1 MNEKKILYDVLSKFN
16 LNEEAVKKI
25 FNFVK
30 EIYIYNQK
38 VNLTGIKDYK
48 QFVDKNIYD
57 SLLIINLKIFEKVK
71 IALDFGTGGGFP
83 GLLLAIIYPNIKF
96 ILVDSS
102 HKKTD
107 WLNYISKKLD
117 LKNVEIIKER
127 IENLNYLEEK
137 IDLVLARAV
146 APLILLLEIST
157 FLLKKNKISVFYKGK
172 NYENELGKIDNLFY
186 QKHGLKLQ
194 KIIED
199 KLLDDSRRFFIIYKR
214 KNLNYQQ
221 KMINYQKIKKMI

>member
-1 MNEKKILYDVLSKFN
+1 
-16 LNEEAVKKI
+16 
-25 FNFVK
+25 
-30 EIYIYNQK
+30 
-38 VNLTGIKDYK
+38 
-48 QFVDKNIYD
+48 
-57 SLLIINLKIFEKVK
+57 
-71 IALDFGTGGGFP
+71 
-83 GLLLAIIYPNIKF
+83 
-96 ILVDSS
+96 
-102 HKKTD
+102 
-107 WLNYISKKLD
+107 
-117 LKNVEIIKER
+117 
-127 IENLNYLEEK
+127 LEEK

>member
-1 MNEKKILYDVLSKFN
+1 MNEKKILYNVLSKFN

-38 VNLTGIKDYK
+38 INLTGIKDYK

-57 SLLIINLKIFEKVK
+57 SFLIINLKIFEKVK

-117 LKNVEIIKER
+117 LKNIEIINER

-172 NYENELGKIDNLFY
+172 NYEKELEKIDNLFY

-199 KLLDDSRRFFIIYKR
+199 KLLDDSKRYFIIYKR

>member
-107 WLNYISKKLD
+107 
-117 LKNVEIIKER
+117 
-127 IENLNYLEEK
+127 
-137 IDLVLARAV
+137 
-146 APLILLLEIST
+146 
-157 FLLKKNKISVFYKGK
+157 
-172 NYENELGKIDNLFY
+172 
-186 QKHGLKLQ
+186 
-194 KIIED
+194 
-199 KLLDDSRRFFIIYKR
+199 
-214 KNLNYQQ
+214 
-221 KMINYQKIKKMI
+221 

>member
-117 LKNVEIIKER
+117 LKNIEIINER

-172 NYENELGKIDNLFY
+172 NYEKELEKIDNLFY

-199 KLLDDSRRFFIIYKR
+199 KLLDDSKRYFIIYKR

>member
-172 NYENELGKIDNLFY
+172 NYEKELEKIDNLFY